1 MQKGYNLSQITILE
15 AQNRIGGRVN
25 TVPYGM
31 QIQLLYFPKKDYYKL
46 KLIKCY
52 RFKYHRNWRSVGAW
66 QKRWLYASVVIFNDK
81 WSWSVIRMGTNGV
94 QIPDAQINQW
104 WNVYDAIIALAD
116 KASARTNQSMGDF
129 FVTQFD
135 TQLFDL
141 SAIF

>member
-1 MQKGYNLSQITILE
+1 MG
-15 AQNRIGGRVN
+15 AQWMHGKNV
-25 TVPYGM
+25 VYS
-31 QIQLLYFPKKDYYKL
+31 LAS
-46 KLIKCY
+46 CY
-52 RFKYHRNWRSVGAW
+52 LTTTGADESSGW
-66 QKRWLYASVVIFNDK
+66 ANNVDTAY
-81 WSWSVIRMGTNGV
+81 TNGV

-141 SAIF
+141 SAIFLN